1 MAMTKFPRMVLLLG
15 AVLGGT
21 ALASAADWPQFL
33 GPNRNGSSPET
44 GLLTQWSAEGPK
56 VLWKAEGGI
65 GYSGISVVGGRAYTQ
80 VQRGNEE
87 LVLALDAVKGTE
99 IWKQKIGPGY
109 KNTYGD
115 GPRSTPTVE
124 DGRLYVQSVN
134 GPLLCMEADSGKIVW
149 QHDLFKEFEAKNIDW
164 GTSASPLVEGDLV
177 LVVPG
182 GKAGGVAAFQKKDGK
197 LAWKTADDK
206 AGYASPIVMN
216 VDGKKQSIFFT
227 AVGLLAV
234 QPGDGKELWRLGW
247 KTAHDVNIATPLI
260 VGNQL
265 FVSSGEGVGCAM
277 LQPSASG
284 EPKAVWQD
292 KGPKSAMKN
301 YWATAVLHAG
311 HLYGIS
317 GEYEGVANLNCVDA
331 KTGKL
336 AWSKERFGRANL
348 TLADGHLY
356 LITIDGQLVVVP
368 ASPKEYQEKGR
379 SKLLPAMDRYVNS
392 PTISDK
398 KMYLRD
404 QKNIVC
410 VDIAGK

>member
-1 MAMTKFPRMVLLLG
+1 MATRKGSTLLL
-15 AVLGGT
+15 VLG
-21 ALASAADWPQFL
+21 ALLSGASLAVADWPQFL

-56 VLWKAEGGI
+56 VLWKVEGGI
-65 GYSGISVVGGRAYTQ
+65 GYSGIAVAGGRAYTQ
-80 VQRGNEE
+80 IQRGNEE
-87 LVLALDAVKGTE
+87 LVLALDAAKGTE
-99 IWKQKIGPGY
+99 VWKQKLGPGY

-115 GPRSTPTVE
+115 GPRSTPTV
-124 DGRLYVQSVN
+124 DGNRLYVQSVN
-134 GPLLCMEADSGKIVW
+134 GPLVCLEADNGKVVW
-149 QHDLFKEFEAKNIDW
+149 QHDLFKEFDAKNIDW
-164 GTSASPLVEGDLV
+164 GTSASPLIDGELV
-177 LVVPG
+177 IVVPG
-182 GKAGGVAAFQKKDGK
+182 GKAGGVAAFHKKDGK
-197 LAWKTADDK
+197 LAWKAADDK
-206 AGYASPIVMN
+206 AGYASPIVMT
-216 VDGKKQSIFFT
+216 VDGKKQAIFFT

-234 QPGDGKELWRLGW
+234 QPGDGKELWRQDW

-277 LQPSASG
+277 LTPTASG
-284 EPKAVWQD
+284 APKAVWQD
-292 KGPKSAMKN
+292 KGPKSVMKN
-301 YWATAVLHAG
+301 YWATAVLHNG
-311 HLYGIS
+311 YLYGIS

-368 ASPKEYQEKGR
+368 ANSKEYQEKGR
-379 SKLLPAMDRYVNS
+379 AKVLPAMDRYVNS

-398 KMYLRD
+398 KLYLRD
-404 QKNIVC
+404 QKSIVC
-410 VDIAGK
+410 LDLAGK